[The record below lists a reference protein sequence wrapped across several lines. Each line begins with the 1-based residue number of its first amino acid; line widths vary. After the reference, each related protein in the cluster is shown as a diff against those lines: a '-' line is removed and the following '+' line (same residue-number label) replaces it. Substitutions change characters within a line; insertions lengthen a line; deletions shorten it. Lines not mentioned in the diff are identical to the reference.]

1 MIAGRKNIR
10 RKCPPLREQDREKE
24 MNKIS

>member
-1 MIAGRKNIR
+1 MIAEEKNIR